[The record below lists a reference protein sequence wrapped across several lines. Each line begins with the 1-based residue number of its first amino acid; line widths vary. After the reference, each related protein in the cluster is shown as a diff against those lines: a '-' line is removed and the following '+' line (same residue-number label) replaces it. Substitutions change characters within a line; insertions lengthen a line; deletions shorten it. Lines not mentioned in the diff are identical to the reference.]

1 MRTNRFSQ
9 PVTPYQQRLCQLIQD
24 AQKHHARPG
33 EEYLSIRGLARLMGT
48 PSANIKIGRWRSHRV
63 LAKEITLESVEM
75 LSRIDPEGRT
85 AEEIQFW
92 LRTGISISVG
102 SYPEIKLFRR
112 AKADLKALLSKLSLS
127 ASPGA

>member
-1 MRTNRFSQ
+1 MRTNRSNQ
-9 PVTPYQQRLCQLIQD
+9 PVTPYQRRLCQLIQD

-33 EEYLSIRGLARLMGT
+33 KEYLSIRGLARLMGV

-75 LSRIDPEGRT
+75 LSKIDPEGRT

-92 LRTGISISVG
+92 LRTGILISVEI
-102 SYPEIKLFRR
+102 YPEIKLFRR
-112 AKADLKALLSKLSLS
+112 AKADIKALLSKLSLS
-127 ASPGA
+127 VGKGV

>member
-1 MRTNRFSQ
+1 
-9 PVTPYQQRLCQLIQD
+9 
-24 AQKHHARPG
+24 
-33 EEYLSIRGLARLMGT
+33 MGT

-102 SYPEIKLFRR
+102 SYPEIKLFQPVNFPGMGYRGQYRNPVASEAIRR
-112 AKADLKALLSKLSLS
+112 YGVEDINEYYNQTIRPSKLDRG
-127 ASPGA
+127 ASNGHH